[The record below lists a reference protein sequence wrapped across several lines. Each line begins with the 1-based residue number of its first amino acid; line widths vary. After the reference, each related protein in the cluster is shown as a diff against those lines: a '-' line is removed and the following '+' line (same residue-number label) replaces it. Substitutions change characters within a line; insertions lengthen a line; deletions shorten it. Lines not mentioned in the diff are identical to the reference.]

1 MSTPGNTPTPG
12 ALGEAT
18 IICSLGD
25 PGPPSH
31 SWRGQ
36 CSRQVTTFL
45 AAPDQKVALLVI
57 PGWADA
63 VLVLLVLWNPQ
74 EPEKSLL
81 VTSMGRPE
89 DSNSQSSMP
98 SPPSGLLED
107 RGAGSRPGFH
117 SCRHINLL
125 YR

>member
-18 IICSLGD
+18 IICSLGE

-31 SWRGQ
+31 SWRRQ
-36 CSRQVTTFL
+36 CSRQVMTFL

-63 VLVLLVLWNPQ
+63 VLALLALLVLWSPQ
-74 EPEKSLL
+74 EPKQSLL
-81 VTSMGRPE
+81 MFLAEVTMNVE
-89 DSNSQSSMP
+89 
-98 SPPSGLLED
+98 SGFTAEGVD
-107 RGAGSRPGFH
+107 HG
-117 SCRHINLL
+117 
-125 YR
+125 